1 VQQGEAA
8 VAKMTPTV
16 RGEVL
21 VYQRDQHE
29 QVLTVGTTDWYAWLE
44 TASSFAFVS
53 ETGSFTARRERSG
66 HGRGDWYWRAYR
78 KQQGKLLSRYLGKSE
93 TLTQDRLNMVAQAL
107 TQPPVTASNTVTPDT
122 EQETALPA
130 LHPLLATKL
139 HVPRPRA
146 QLVPRSHLIERLQ
159 QGMEH
164 PLTLVS
170 APAGFG
176 KTTLLAQ
183 WLAES
188 AAPAAWL
195 SLEPEDNDPVRFL
208 TYLIAALQMMDA
220 RLGTTPLTL
229 LRLSPPPPP
238 ETVVTFLANDLMH
251 WVARDVALV
260 LDDYHVITAEPIHRA
275 LTYMVEHLPPQ
286 LHLILATRADP
297 PLPLARL
304 RARRQ
309 LCELRASEL
318 RFETAE
324 ISAFLQMVMGLDLP
338 AETIAILE
346 RRTEG
351 WIVGLQLATLSLR
364 DRADVRRFLA
374 AFSGSH
380 RFVLEYLSEEVFSRQ
395 SAPVQSFLLHTCI
408 LERLS
413 GPLCDAVTGHEES
426 QAMLERL
433 EHANLFVVS
442 LDDERRW
449 YRYHHLFAEML
460 KSRLEQ
466 TQPTVVAAL
475 HQRASTWYEQQDLLA
490 EAVQHALAAP
500 DLERAAR
507 LMAHRACSSS
517 CSIHRRL

>member
-1 VQQGEAA
+1 
-8 VAKMTPTV
+8 MTPTV

-78 KQQGKLLSRYLGKSE
+78 KRQGKLLSRYLGKSE
-93 TLTQDRLNMVAQAL
+93 ALTQDRLNTVAQAL
-107 TQPPVTASNTVTPDT
+107 TQPPVTASNTITPDT
-122 EQETALPA
+122 EQETTLPA

-229 LRLSPPPPP
+229 LRLQPPP
-238 ETVVTFLANDLMH
+238 TT
-251 WVARDVALV
+251 RDGSN
-260 LDDYHVITAEPIHRA
+260 
-275 LTYMVEHLPPQ
+275 LP
-286 LHLILATRADP
+286 
-297 PLPLARL
+297 
-304 RARRQ
+304 RQ
-309 LCELRASEL
+309 
-318 RFETAE
+318 
-324 ISAFLQMVMGLDLP
+324 
-338 AETIAILE
+338 
-346 RRTEG
+346 
-351 WIVGLQLATLSLR
+351 
-364 DRADVRRFLA
+364 
-374 AFSGSH
+374 
-380 RFVLEYLSEEVFSRQ
+380 
-395 SAPVQSFLLHTCI
+395 
-408 LERLS
+408 
-413 GPLCDAVTGHEES
+413 
-426 QAMLERL
+426 
-433 EHANLFVVS
+433 
-442 LDDERRW
+442 
-449 YRYHHLFAEML
+449 
-460 KSRLEQ
+460 
-466 TQPTVVAAL
+466 
-475 HQRASTWYEQQDLLA
+475 
-490 EAVQHALAAP
+490 
-500 DLERAAR
+500 
-507 LMAHRACSSS
+507 
-517 CSIHRRL
+517 